1 LWGESFVWV
10 KTKHRRYKVTKDSE
24 RSRSVKERLH
34 STALTTSRHLCFGY
48 RGSARRVR
56 EIKWTPRQI
65 IDLALLI
72 AIFAGG
78 CIEIA
83 LWLNTHPIPE

>member
-1 LWGESFVWV
+1 M
-10 KTKHRRYKVTKDSE
+10 K
-24 RSRSVKERLH
+24 
-34 STALTTSRHLCFGY
+34 ATTNVVFIAPFFREVIVGRVLRVD
-48 RGSARRVR
+48 RGSAKRVR
-56 EIKWTPRQI
+56 KIKWTARQI
-65 IDLALLI
+65 IGLALLI

>member
-1 LWGESFVWV
+1 VSLALSFREVIV
-10 KTKHRRYKVTKDSE
+10 PRFL
-24 RSRSVKERLH
+24 RL
-34 STALTTSRHLCFGY
+34 G

-56 EIKWTPRQI
+56 EIKWTRRQI
-65 IDLALLI
+65 IGLVLLI
-72 AIFAGG
+72 AIFAAG

>member
-1 LWGESFVWV
+1 M
-10 KTKHRRYKVTKDSE
+10 KATTKVVFIAPLFREVIVGRVLRVD
-24 RSRSVKERLH
+24 
-34 STALTTSRHLCFGY
+34 
-48 RGSARRVR
+48 RGRAKRVR
-56 EIKWTPRQI
+56 EIKWTARQI
-65 IDLALLI
+65 IGLALLI

>member
-1 LWGESFVWV
+1 MKATNERCLYPSFVREV
-10 KTKHRRYKVTKDSE
+10 IVGRVLRVD
-24 RSRSVKERLH
+24 
-34 STALTTSRHLCFGY
+34 
-48 RGSARRVR
+48 RGRAKRVR
-56 EIKWTPRQI
+56 EIKWTARQI
-65 IDLALLI
+65 IGLALLI

>member
-1 LWGESFVWV
+1 MKATNERCLYRSFLGEVIV
-10 KTKHRRYKVTKDSE
+10 GRVLRVD
-24 RSRSVKERLH
+24 
-34 STALTTSRHLCFGY
+34 
-48 RGSARRVR
+48 RGRAKRVR
-56 EIKWTPRQI
+56 EIKWTARQI
-65 IDLALLI
+65 IGLALLI

>member
-1 LWGESFVWV
+1 MGRVLRV
-10 KTKHRRYKVTKDSE
+10 D
-24 RSRSVKERLH
+24 
-34 STALTTSRHLCFGY
+34 
-48 RGSARRVR
+48 RGKAKRVR
-56 EIKWTPRQI
+56 EIKWTARQI
-65 IDLALLI
+65 IGLALLI